1 MEVRVVSGLPS
12 NPVDTQ
18 VAIDKWLKETRAK
31 ENINFNI
38 PNFIRELEGNLLVSI
53 FGKQIDKLTPK
64 LKSCKS
70 AMALAKLDI
79 GVTDIEPLER
89 IIIEKISRIQQR
101 DPMHLYQRV
110 AKQLRDCASTGSAD
124 ISEGFI

>member
-1 MEVRVVSGLPS
+1 MKVQVVSGLPS
-12 NPVDTQ
+12 SPVDTQ
-18 VAIDKWLKETRAK
+18 AAIDKWLKETRAK
-31 ENINFNI
+31 ETINFNI

-70 AMALAKLDI
+70 AMALTKLDI
-79 GVTDIEPLER
+79 GVTDIEPLEH
-89 IIIEKISRIQQR
+89 IIIEKIYSIQQR
-101 DPMHLYQRV
+101 DPILLYQRV
-110 AKQLRDCASTGSAD
+110 ARQLRDCTSTGSAD